1 MARTQFVV
9 AQGELDDV
17 APEQLYDLLS
27 RYQKKYKLRT
37 RYSALTE
44 ILQNANSMD
53 RTPMERRMGA
63 GYLGDTNIKQSDTS
77 QRRRKPKKSA
87 VTTPKTQDD

>member
-9 AQGELDDV
+9 AQGELDEV

-44 ILQNANSMD
+44 ILQNSISMD

-63 GYLGDTNIKQSDTS
+63 GYMEDTDIKQSVTS
-77 QRRRKPKKSA
+77 QRRRKLAKPE